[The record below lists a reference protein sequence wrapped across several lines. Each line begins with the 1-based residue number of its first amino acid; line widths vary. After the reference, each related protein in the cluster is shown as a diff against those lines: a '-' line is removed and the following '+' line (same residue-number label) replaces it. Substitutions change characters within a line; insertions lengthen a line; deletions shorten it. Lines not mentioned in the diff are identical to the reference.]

1 MISPFERMY
10 AKPNTNT
17 ASRITDAVSARST
30 IDLSARHAFNER
42 ISIGIILVPCILI
55 GISLLGLVYLVW
67 DRLQAVSGLLSL
79 AHDMSGRIRR

>member
-42 ISIGIILVPCILI
+42 ISIGIIPQRRLVPPRALHPDRNFAAWFCLPR
-55 GISLLGLVYLVW
+55 LGSAPGSE
-67 DRLQAVSGLLSL
+67 RAAVVST
-79 AHDMSGRIRR
+79 

>member
-42 ISIGIILVPCILI
+42 ISIGIIPQSLSIRNYQKTI
-55 GISLLGLVYLVW
+55 GPS
-67 DRLQAVSGLLSL
+67 SCL
-79 AHDMSGRIRR
+79 AS